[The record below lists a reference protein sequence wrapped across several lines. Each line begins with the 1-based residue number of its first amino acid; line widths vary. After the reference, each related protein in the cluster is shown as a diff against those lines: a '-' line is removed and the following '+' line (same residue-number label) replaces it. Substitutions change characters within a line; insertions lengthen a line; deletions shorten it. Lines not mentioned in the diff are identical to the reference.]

1 MKEAREIKNR
11 WTGKIIAAGEYN
23 SLAEL
28 AMASKGNLTDA
39 NLRDAN
45 LTGADLTGA
54 DLTDANL
61 TGADLTDANLTDAN
75 LTGAD
80 LTGAGLRD
88 ANLTGADLTGAGL
101 RVIRDDIWAV
111 LCSAPAEADGLRL
124 ALVEGRI
131 EGSVYKGEC
140 ACLVGTLANL
150 RHCGEY
156 AITGLS
162 PNPNRPAER
171 FFLAIRKGDT
181 PETNRAS
188 KMALQWVDE
197 FLANMRAAFCPA
209 EGK

>member
-11 WTGKIIAAGEYN
+11 WTGKIIVAGECS

-28 AMASKGNLTDA
+28 AIGRKQYLRDA

-45 LTGADLTGA
+45 LTGA
-54 DLTDANL
+54 
-61 TGADLTDANLTDAN
+61 NLTDAD

-80 LTGAGLRD
+80 LTGANLTD
-88 ANLTGADLTGAGL
+88 ADLTGADLTGANLRDANLRDANLRDADL

-131 EGSVYKGEC
+131 EGSAYQGEC

-156 AITGLS
+156 EITGLS

-181 PETNRAS
+181 PETNQAS

>member
-28 AMASKGNLTDA
+28 AMASKGNLTGA
-39 NLRDAN
+39 NLRDADLTDAN
-45 LTGADLTGA
+45 LTG
-54 DLTDANL
+54 ANL

-75 LTGAD
+75 LAGADLTGAD